1 METIAQSLSP
11 SPVLQALYKMT
22 NAIKSSLLSLPMPVL
37 SPALTP
43 ALAGSMGGLAGRLL
57 SASQG
62 SPTPV
67 INLRQTL
74 NISGNVDSKS
84 AKEIANTVSL
94 ATKEAIFK
102 AIDEYFRRKA
112 RPEWK

>member
-1 METIAQSLSP
+1 
-11 SPVLQALYKMT
+11 
-22 NAIKSSLLSLPMPVL
+22 
-37 SPALTP
+37 
-43 ALAGSMGGLAGRLL
+43 MGAGLAGRLL

-67 INLRQTL
+67 INLHQTL